1 LTLAFLAEYSRKRST
16 SLYEDYKM
24 TVNNTRP
31 KHLKIV
37 VVVLALLL
45 ASGNLL
51 LSNRSTSAQG
61 IDLAGIDKSVDPG
74 DDFFGYANGAWSR
87 AVQIPADRPSYGAF
101 DAIAEKVNART
112 ADLIKGAGKSAGD
125 AEAKKIGDYYDA
137 FMDEGAIEKKG
148 LAPIKAELDEINGIA
163 DKTALARVLG
173 SQLRADVDPLNSTN
187 FYTDRLFGIWVSPD
201 FNNPTHNVPY
211 LLQGGLGLPDRDNYL
226 GTGKDDVELQT
237 KYREHI
243 VTILKLAQIA
253 DAEAKAARIY
263 DLEKMM
269 ATAHATRTDSADVQK
284 ANNPWPVKDFA
295 TKAPGLD
302 WTTYF
307 KAAGLAGQPMIIVW
321 QPSGVTGISALV
333 GSQPLDV
340 WKEYLTFR
348 VIDRWSGLLP
358 KPFATERFKFY
369 ATTLNGI
376 PQQSDRWKRA
386 VSNTSAAL
394 GDAVGKLY
402 VKQYFPPDA
411 KAKIQAMVK
420 NIIAAFGRRIDSL
433 SWMTP
438 ATRAKAKAK
447 LDTLYVGVGYPEHW
461 RDYAGLK
468 IMRDDPLGNAERS
481 DLFDYQWTVSKLS
494 EPVDKTEW
502 WMTPQ
507 TVNAVNLPIQNG
519 LNFPAAILNP
529 PFFDP
534 KADPAENYGGIGATI
549 GHEISHSFDDQGS
562 QFDAY
567 GRLLNWWTPQDLEH
581 FRAAADRLAAEFDA
595 YEPLPG
601 MHVNGKLTLSENIA
615 DVAGLSAAYDAYR
628 SAVGSTAQPDA
639 NGLTNDQRFF
649 IAYAQSWRSKMRPEF
664 LRVLLTTDGHAPDQY
679 RADTVRNIDAWYDA
693 FKIQPGRKLYL
704 APEARVR
711 VW

>member
-1 LTLAFLAEYSRKRST
+1 MK
-16 SLYEDYKM
+16 
-24 TVNNTRP
+24 VNNRRP
-31 KHLKIV
+31 KYLKLA

-45 ASGNLL
+45 ASGNVLL
-51 LSNRSTSAQG
+51 PGRSTSAQG
-61 IDLAGIDKSVDPG
+61 IDLAGIDKSIDPG
-74 DDFFGYANGAWSR
+74 DDFFGYANGTWSR
-87 AVQIPADRPSYGAF
+87 AAQIPADRPSYGAF
-101 DAIAEKVNART
+101 DVIAEKVNART
-112 ADLIKGAGKSAGD
+112 ADLIKGAGKSAND
-125 AEAKKIGDYYDA
+125 PEARKIGDYYDA
-137 FMDEGAIEKKG
+137 FMDESAIEKKG
-148 LAPIKAELDEINGIA
+148 LTPIKAELEEINGIA
-163 DKTALARVLG
+163 DKTSLARVLG
-173 SQLRADVDPLNSTN
+173 SQLRADVDPLNATS

-226 GTGKDDVELQT
+226 GTAKDDVELQA

-253 DAEAKAARIY
+253 DAEARATRIY

-284 ANNPWPVKDFA
+284 ANNPWAMKDFSS
-295 TKAPGLD
+295 KAPGLD
-302 WTTYF
+302 WATYF
-307 KAAGLAGQPMIIVW
+307 KAAGLSGQPMFIVW
-321 QPSGVTGISALV
+321 QPGGVTGISALV
-333 GSQPLDV
+333 GNQPLDV
-340 WKEYLTFR
+340 WKEYLTFHAIER
-348 VIDRWSGLLP
+348 ASGLLP
-358 KPFATERFKFY
+358 KPFATELFKFY
-369 ATTLNGI
+369 GTTVNGI

-386 VSNTSAAL
+386 VSNTNAAL

-402 VKQYFPPDA
+402 VKQYFPPEA

-433 SWMTP
+433 TWMTP
-438 ATRAKAKAK
+438 TTRAKAKAK

-461 RDYAGLK
+461 RDYSGLK
-468 IMRDDPLGNAERS
+468 ILRDDPLGNAQRS
-481 DLFDYQWTVSKLS
+481 ALFDYQWTLAKLS
-494 EPVDKTEW
+494 KPVDKTEW

-534 KADPAENYGGIGATI
+534 AADPVENYGGIGATI

-581 FRAAADRLAAEFDA
+581 FRASADRLAAEFDA

-601 MHVNGKLTLSENIA
+601 LHVNGKLTLSENIA

-628 SAVGSTAQPDA
+628 TASGGKPTL
-639 NGLTNDQRFF
+639 NGTTLTDDQRFF
-649 IAYAQSWRSKMRPEF
+649 IAYAQSWRSKTRPEF
-664 LRVLLTTDGHAPDQY
+664 LKVLLTTDGHAPDQY
-679 RADTVRNIDAWYDA
+679 RADTVRNLDAWYQA
-693 FKIQPGRKLYL
+693 FNIQPGRKLYL
-704 APEARVR
+704 APDARVR

>member
-1 LTLAFLAEYSRKRST
+1 
-16 SLYEDYKM
+16 M
-24 TVNNTRP
+24 IVNKLRRNY
-31 KHLKIV
+31 LKIV
-37 VVVLALLL
+37 VITLALLL
-45 ASGNLL
+45 ASGNILVP
-51 LSNRSTSAQG
+51 SRSTSAQG
-61 IDLAGIDKSVDPG
+61 VDLAGMDKSIDPG
-74 DDFFGYANGAWSR
+74 DDFFAYANGGWSR
-87 AVQIPADRPSYGAF
+87 AVQIPGDRPSYGAF
-101 DAIAEKVNART
+101 DAIAEKVNGRT
-112 ADLIKGAGKSAGD
+112 ADLIKGAGKSSD
-125 AEAKKIGDYYDA
+125 PETRKIGDYYEA
-137 FMDEGAIEKKG
+137 FMNEAAIEKKG
-148 LAPIKAELDEINGIA
+148 LSPIKAELDEINGIA
-163 DKTALARVLG
+163 DKTTLARVLG

-201 FNNPTHNVPY
+201 FNKPTHNIAY
-211 LLQGGLGLPDRDNYL
+211 MLQGGLGLPDRDNYL
-226 GTGKDDVELQT
+226 GTEKDDVELQA

-263 DLEKMM
+263 DLEKMI

-284 ANNPWPVKDFA
+284 ANNPWAMKDFS

-302 WTTYF
+302 WTAFF
-307 KAAGLAGQPMIIVW
+307 KATQLTGQPTIIVW
-321 QPSGVTGISALV
+321 HPGGVTGISALV
-333 GSQPLDV
+333 GSQSLDV
-340 WKEYLTFR
+340 WKEYLTYH
-348 VIDRWSGLLP
+348 VIDRSSGLLP

-402 VKQYFPPDA
+402 VKQYFPPEA
-411 KAKIQAMVK
+411 KAKIQEMVK
-420 NIIAAFGRRIDSL
+420 NIIAAFGRRIDNL

-447 LDTLYVGVGYPEHW
+447 LDTLYVGVGYPDHW
-461 RDYAGLK
+461 REYSGLK
-468 IMRDDPLGNAERS
+468 ISRDDPLGNAERS
-481 DLFDYQWTVSKLS
+481 DLFDYQWTLSKLS
-494 EPVDKTEW
+494 KPVDKTEW

-534 KADPAENYGGIGATI
+534 AADPVENYGSIGATI

-567 GRLLNWWTPQDLEH
+567 GRLLNWWTPADLEH
-581 FRAAADRLAAEFDA
+581 FRASADRLAAEYDA

-615 DVAGLSAAYDAYR
+615 DVAGLSAAYEGYRNAYGAK
-628 SAVGSTAQPDA
+628 SSTTDGK
-639 NGLTNDQRFF
+639 GLTNDQRFF

-664 LRVLLTTDGHAPDQY
+664 LKVLLTTDGHAPDQY
-679 RADTVRNIDAWYDA
+679 RADTVRNLDAWYQA
-693 FKIQPGRKLYL
+693 FNVQPGRKLYL

>member
-1 LTLAFLAEYSRKRST
+1 MTLKNMRA
-16 SLYEDYKM
+16 
-24 TVNNTRP
+24 
-31 KHLKIV
+31 KHLKV
-37 VVVLALLL
+37 LAVVLALML
-45 ASGNLL
+45 ASGNVL
-51 LSNRSTSAQG
+51 LSAPGTRAQG
-61 IDLAGIDKSVDPG
+61 IDLAGIDKSTDPG
-74 DDFFGYANGAWSR
+74 DDFFGYANGTWSR
-87 AVQIPADRPSYGAF
+87 AAQIPSDRPSYGAF

-112 ADLIKGAGKSAGD
+112 ADLIRSAGKSAND
-125 AEAKKIGDYYDA
+125 PEAQKIGDYYDA
-137 FMDEGAIEKKG
+137 FMNEEAIEKKG
-148 LAPIKAELDEINGIA
+148 LAPIKTELDEINGIA

-201 FNNPTHNVPY
+201 FNNPTHNIAY
-211 LLQGGLGLPDRDNYL
+211 MLQGGLGLPDRDNYL
-226 GTGKDDVELQT
+226 GTEKDDVELQA

-243 VTILKLAQIA
+243 VTILKLARVA
-253 DAEAKAARIY
+253 DAEARAARIY
-263 DLEKMM
+263 DLEKMI

-284 ANNPWPVKDFA
+284 ANNPWATKDFS

-307 KAAGLAGQPMIIVW
+307 KAAGLSAQPTIIVW
-321 QPSGVTGISALV
+321 HPGGVAGISRLV

-340 WKEYLTFR
+340 WKEYLTFH
-348 VIDRWSGLLP
+348 VIDRSSGLLP

-369 ATTLNGI
+369 GTTLNGI

-386 VSNTSAAL
+386 ISNTSAGL

-402 VKQYFPPDA
+402 VQKYFPPEA
-411 KAKIQAMVK
+411 KARIQEMVK
-420 NIIAAFGRRIDSL
+420 NIIAAFGRRIDNL
-433 SWMTP
+433 TWMTP
-438 ATRAKAKAK
+438 ATKAKAKAK
-447 LDTLYVGVGYPEHW
+447 LGTLYVGVGYPEHW

-468 IMRDDPLGNAERS
+468 ILRDDPLGNAQRS
-481 DLFDYQWTVSKLS
+481 DLFDYQWTLSKLS
-494 EPVDKTEW
+494 KPVDKTEW

-534 KADPAENYGGIGATI
+534 SADPVENYGSIGATI

-567 GRLLNWWTPQDLEH
+567 GKLQNWWTPADLEH
-581 FRAAADRLAAEFDA
+581 FRAAADRLAAQFDA

-628 SAVGSTAQPDA
+628 TAYGDKPSANAK
-639 NGLTNDQRFF
+639 GLTNDQRFF
-649 IAYAQSWRSKMRPEF
+649 IAYAQSWRSKVRPEF
-664 LRVLLTTDGHAPDQY
+664 LKVLLTTDGHAPDQY
-679 RADTVRNIDAWYDA
+679 RADTVRNLDAWYQA
-693 FKIQPGRKLYL
+693 FNIQPGRKLYL